1 MDGLMG
7 TAAGRY
13 ALLLVMMTFF
23 AMLALDITVPA
34 LVLSVMAMSNWL
46 VQEGMP
52 SSFGGSRTA

>member
-1 MDGLMG
+1 MG

-52 SSFGGSRTA
+52 SSLGGSRTA